1 MQFGASAEVFREA
14 YPALKNVDRLVE
26 PLLNEAFERS
36 SLANID
42 AMLRYVP
49 IVMPEG
55 MRERYPARS
64 KLRKKQMIYDC
75 APQLNY
81 DIFVSGTFEQ
91 QLREYM
97 QGIESSAPHLAGLG
111 ATLEQIDEFRQIMSA
126 VTDRIL
132 TEDLAETRH

>member
-1 MQFGASAEVFREA
+1 MGLGEVFQ
-14 YPALKNVDRLVE
+14 PASLALSKVRNVVE
-26 PLLNEAFERS
+26 PLLNDVLAKS
-36 SLANID
+36 SLAKIE
-42 AMLRYVP
+42 AKLRYVP

-81 DIFVSGTFEQ
+81 DIFVSGAFER

-97 QGIESSAPHLAGLG
+97 LGIESSAPRLSGLG
-111 ATLEQIDEFRQIMSA
+111 ASSDQIKEFQQLMKA
-126 VTDRIL
+126 HMERIL
-132 TEDLAETRH
+132 DEQLGETRH